1 MDAKSGLS
9 SIFTEKL
16 FYRAVVGLLVGLP
29 VLELFTE
36 IAYRFNNEIH
46 PLYFVP
52 LVLDIYGF
60 LATLLIVLYWFT
72 AVPGKR
78 KLRYSDIFYFTLL
91 FFMVIAIIFS
101 QNFLIPLQIVTPCL
115 ICLFLILFLL
125 SLFLSFI

>member
-1 MDAKSGLS
+1 MDSKSGLS

-52 LVLDIYGF
+52 LVLDIFGF
-60 LATLLIVLYWFT
+60 LSTLLIVLYWLT

-101 QNFLIPLQIVTPCL
+101 QNFG
-115 ICLFLILFLL
+115 
-125 SLFLSFI
+125 SFADGDL